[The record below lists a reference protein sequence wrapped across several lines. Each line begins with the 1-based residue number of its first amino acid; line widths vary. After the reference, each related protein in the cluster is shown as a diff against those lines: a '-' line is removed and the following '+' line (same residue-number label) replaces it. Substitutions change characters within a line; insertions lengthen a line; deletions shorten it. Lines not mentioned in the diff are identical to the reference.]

1 MTRAGDFS
9 DLHSDDDHRGAR
21 ESQAQAGRSSSPP
34 SATMAEVAGGDKYRS
49 FMHGE
54 SEKDT
59 VWRHGAPPN
68 YDVVNKLFEDERTHV
83 WPEGSQEEKVQRL
96 LKTWEMELVHK
107 VRTQDQKTVNS
118 AKYSAST
125 NGMKPLTR
133 AEVMAIGGYN
143 NFLRTKLPPEHRI
156 FDPDQETPDT
166 AMDTFL
172 TAFPRGFAI
181 EVLEVYSGPPKVA
194 FKFRHWG
201 YMEGPFKGH
210 PPHGQRVEF
219 VGVCI
224 FHVDEEMKVEKSEY
238 FYERGNFLASFLSP
252 PDAAASGSGSGCPV
266 MQGN

>member
-1 MTRAGDFS
+1 MAAAAEAAG
-9 DLHSDDDHRGAR
+9 
-21 ESQAQAGRSSSPP
+21 E
-34 SATMAEVAGGDKYRS
+34 GDKYRS
-49 FMHGE
+49 FIHGE

-59 VWRHGAPPN
+59 VWRYGAPPN
-68 YDVVNKLFEDERTHV
+68 YDVVNKLFEAERTHV
-83 WPEGSQEEKVQRL
+83 WPDGSLEEKVQRL
-96 LKTWEMELVHK
+96 LKSWEMELVHK
-107 VRTQDQKTVNS
+107 VRPEDQKTIN
-118 AKYSAST
+118 SAST
-125 NGMKPLTR
+125 NGMKTLTR

-156 FDPDQETPDT
+156 YDPDQETPDT

-181 EVLEVYSGPPKVA
+181 EVLEVYSGPPKIA

-210 PPHGQRVEF
+210 PPHGQRIDF
-219 VGVCI
+219 FGVCI

-252 PDAAASGSGSGCPV
+252 PDAAALGSGPGCPV